1 MTDYQN
7 QDQATQEAMRNPK
20 NRFLF
25 LFCHANDVG
34 DSWGL
39 NWPFYVGVIIFSI
52 LVGIMT
58 FFDLYYMIKE
68 DYFRNE
74 DVHGWFTFMFI
85 LRLISDG
92 FAVVS
97 IIFGFKS
104 VCQALE
110 SLSGAVA
117 YYAILISLLLNTIF
131 CVYCIIRVFSATF
144 WGIIKWRIIT
154 FFLQEPVLFAFA
166 WILFGNMVEV
176 ARKIRSANENA

>member
-1 MTDYQN
+1 MTEY

-52 LVGIMT
+52 LVGIIT
-58 FFDLYYMIKE
+58 FFDLYYIFKDKCFE
-68 DYFRNE
+68 KAT
-74 DVHGWFTFMFI
+74 GWFFFMFI
-85 LRLISDG
+85 VRLVSDG
-92 FAVVS
+92 FAFVS
-97 IIFGFKS
+97 IFFGFKS
-104 VCQALE
+104 ACRGVD
-110 SLSGAVA
+110 SLSGAIA

-131 CVYCIIRVFSATF
+131 CIYCICSFLSGGF
-144 WGIIKWRIIT
+144 WEIVGWKVIT
-154 FFLQEPVLFAFA
+154 FFLQEPILFAFA

>member
-1 MTDYQN
+1 MTDY

-34 DSWGL
+34 DSWGF
-39 NWPFYVGVIIFSI
+39 NWPFYVGVVIFSI

-58 FFDLYYMIKE
+58 FFDLYYLFKDE
-68 DYFRNE
+68 YLKKSA
-74 DVHGWFTFMFI
+74 GWFLFMLI

-92 FAVVS
+92 FAIVS

-131 CVYCIIRVFSATF
+131 CFYCIISLFDGVFLKVV
-144 WGIIKWRIIT
+144 KWRVIT